1 MGYEKRQNKH
11 KIFFAVVIVTRL
23 GFFVSCFYFLGGLG
37 DGGGGGEGALLE
49 ALVFIV
55 LKPILLLKDLTG
67 TS

>member
-23 GFFVSCFYFLGGLG
+23 GFFVSCFFLGGLG